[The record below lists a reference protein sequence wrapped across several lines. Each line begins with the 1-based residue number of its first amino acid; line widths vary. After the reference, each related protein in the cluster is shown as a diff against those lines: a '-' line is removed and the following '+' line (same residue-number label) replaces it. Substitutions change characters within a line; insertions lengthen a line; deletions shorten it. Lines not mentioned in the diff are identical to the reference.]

1 MSNIKPNSL
10 ETSSTLLSADSKIAE
25 TPLPKQNLNN
35 QPLLKLI
42 LENMLKTLRT
52 GDLVSEMLFQLSPTT
67 TESQHHPLELSFN

>member
-1 MSNIKPNSL
+1 MSNIKLNSL

-25 TPLPKQNLNN
+25 TPLPKPNLNN

-67 TESQHHPLELSFN
+67 TESQHHPPELSFN